1 MKKLVG
7 AVCLLICL
15 LSAEVFAAST
25 DHLIQA
31 ILRDDVGLLRAE
43 LQNGADAN
51 SRGERDTTLLMYAA
65 AYGSVDAMQA
75 LLAAGANINAVNAQK
90 ATALIWAANDIE
102 KVRLLLDKGADVNAA
117 SVLGRQAIHI
127 AAASDNGGEIV
138 PLLMKRGADPKA
150 RDARNNTTLLLAAL
164 ADNLPLVRMLIDQG
178 IDVNAAGKNREW
190 TPLMAAAGLNNL
202 DAVQL
207 LLAKGANPN
216 ATTAEHMDGS
226 VKNGFISLGHMTALM
241 FAAPHG
247 TPAMI
252 KTLLAAGANPKAQDV
267 RGMTPLML
275 AVASERQNPA
285 VVRMLLEAGADP
297 STKDSDGETA
307 GDWAAKFHRASTMR
321 LLGEHAAGKTQTTH
335 TVPGAAN
342 GDARKAAERAI
353 AELQATSLTFFENG
367 GCTACHHS
375 DVTAFA
381 VGVANARGIHTDAG
395 AAAALV
401 GQEKRAWGAR
411 QDLLLQRIETG
422 GEVEAL
428 AYAMLGLSATN
439 YPLDLMTAAM
449 AADLAASQNRD
460 GSWRRPT
467 FARVPMQDSDITR
480 TALTAHAIR
489 AYTPPGRRTEFD
501 ERVRRSGEWLST
513 AVALDNEERAM
524 RLLGLQWTGA
534 RQEVIRKAAKELM
547 AAQQGDGGWRQNADL
562 ATDAYAT
569 GISLY
574 ALHEAYA
581 LMPSDAVYRRGVN
594 FLLATQA
601 GDGSWHVSSRAV
613 KLQPYFQSG
622 FPYDHDQWIS
632 ATATAWASAALAQA
646 TDEQVLKARR

>member
-1 MKKLVG
+1 MKRLAG
-7 AVCLLICL
+7 AVCLLSCL
-15 LSAEVFAAST
+15 LSAEMYAAST

-31 ILRDDVGLLRAE
+31 ILHNDVGLLRAE
-43 LQNGADAN
+43 LQTGADAN

-65 AYGSVDAMQA
+65 AYGSVDAVQA
-75 LLAAGANINAVNAQK
+75 LLAAGANVNAVNAQK
-90 ATALIWAANDIE
+90 ATSLIWAANDID
-102 KVRLLLDKGADVNAA
+102 KVRLLLGKGADVNAA
-117 SVLGRQAIHI
+117 SALGRQAIHI
-127 AAASDNGGEIV
+127 AAASDKGGEIV
-138 PLLMKRGADPKA
+138 PLLMNSGADPKA

-164 ADNLPLVRMLIDQG
+164 ADNFPLVRMLIDEG
-178 IDVNAAGKNREW
+178 VDVNAAGKNREW

-216 ATTAEHMDGS
+216 AMTAEHMDGS
-226 VKNGFISLGHMTALM
+226 VKNGVINLGHMTALM

-252 KTLLAAGANPKAQDV
+252 KTLLAARANPKAQDV

-307 GDWAAKFHRASTMR
+307 EDWAAKFHRASTMR
-321 LLGEHAAGKTQTTH
+321 LLGEHATGKTQTIH
-335 TVPGAAN
+335 VAAGAAN
-342 GDARKAAERAI
+342 DARKAAERAI
-353 AELQATSLTFFENG
+353 AELQSTSLTFFEKG
-367 GCTACHHS
+367 GCMACHHS
-375 DVTAFA
+375 DMTAFA

-422 GEVEAL
+422 GEAEAL
-428 AYAMLGLSATN
+428 AYAMLGFSAMN
-439 YPLDLMTAAM
+439 YPVDLMTAAM

-489 AYTPPGRRTEFD
+489 AYTPPGRRAEFD
-501 ERVRRSGEWLST
+501 ERVRRSGEWLSA